1 MKTLRKIV
9 ATFALVTFII
19 IYSLAVMV
27 FAVRLL
33 PETSALFQLVFY
45 TVTGLIWVIPAG
57 FIIWLGWRGERA
69 IQPER

>member
-33 PETSALFQLVFY
+33 PETSALFQLLFY